1 MGMERNRVMRVGG
14 VILEAALGVF
24 LVAIL
29 ISAWNAQSS
38 SANSSGAKRG
48 KAAMSTGDAL
58 LPVQGTPV
66 PPVLNLCLQDD
77 SSSRNVVRF
86 NTAGDYVFCCG
97 GSVMASGV
105 GTVLVKGGFIEIQH
119 NTPTYRVLIKA
130 DTTVGKGT
138 ASLQLPPGVI
148 KCVIA
153 DRNMFNNTCACAL
166 PD

>member
-1 MGMERNRVMRVGG
+1 MRMERKGVMRVGG
-14 VILEAALGVF
+14 AILEAALGVF

-38 SANSSGAKRG
+38 SANSSGAKPG
-48 KAAMSTGDAL
+48 NAAASTGEAL
-58 LPVQGTPV
+58 LPLRGT
-66 PPVLNLCLQDD
+66 PVLNLCLQDD
-77 SSSRNVVRF
+77 SNSRNVVRF
-86 NTAGDYVFCCG
+86 NTAGDYVFCCN

-119 NTPTYRVLIKA
+119 NPSTYRVLIKA